1 MWRAGR
7 ELLKMIVRYYK
18 QQYLSYA
25 CRKRYLNISGLSY
38 TEETQKSCLLGNG
51 AYTSLKTSSS
61 NICNYV
67 VIVDNDTQTRW
78 FVIGYE
84 YLNGGQVRLSL
95 QRDVIGENGLNDFFG
110 KIERGY
116 TDTFLRNRKELNLN
130 QRLVDRKQLRPI
142 TQIYGNYSVSTH
154 QDEMWGILYFSKPSD
169 SSQTSINIPI
179 LDTSVEAVN
188 YDYISNNTKKYTSQ
202 ITNKGTIRFHIITA
216 DSNHQIGFT
225 YYCEIDVKN
234 NTYDFNKVAYNA
246 SSGFVVEMLNGRNEL
261 ATIPYVSNICSNVLS
276 SIVQNLGNNIGFSL
290 PTANITIENAIN
302 YDGLII
308 MHNEL
313 VNGTNSDRYL
323 LYSTEIGT
331 DDFYGNVNYGTLLYN
346 ISSYIE
352 TTGNYIY
359 NVSLVGNSNS
369 ILEVKTVATY
379 EYYKYVNGNEVT
391 PSE

>member
-179 LDTSVEAVN
+179 LDTSVEAV
-188 YDYISNNTKKYTSQ
+188 
-202 ITNKGTIRFHIITA
+202 FF
-216 DSNHQIGFT
+216 IG
-225 YYCEIDVKN
+225 I
-234 NTYDFNKVAYNA
+234 
-246 SSGFVVEMLNGRNEL
+246 
-261 ATIPYVSNICSNVLS
+261 
-276 SIVQNLGNNIGFSL
+276 
-290 PTANITIENAIN
+290 
-302 YDGLII
+302 
-308 MHNEL
+308 
-313 VNGTNSDRYL
+313 
-323 LYSTEIGT
+323 
-331 DDFYGNVNYGTLLYN
+331 
-346 ISSYIE
+346 
-352 TTGNYIY
+352 TGNACPEFQDFI
-359 NVSLVGNSNS
+359 V
-369 ILEVKTVATY
+369 
-379 EYYKYVNGNEVT
+379 
-391 PSE
+391 